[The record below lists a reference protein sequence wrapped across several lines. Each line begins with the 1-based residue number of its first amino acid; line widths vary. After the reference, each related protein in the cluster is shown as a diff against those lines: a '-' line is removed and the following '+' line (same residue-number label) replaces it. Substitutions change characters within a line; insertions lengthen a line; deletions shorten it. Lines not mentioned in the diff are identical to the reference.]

1 MRKAKKRKGA
11 PATTHMFRDYRNKV
25 AHAECGAVLDDRDV
39 TLKACEITCTK
50 CKKSAAFLRAAK
62 NPFYGVDLEETTT
75 AEIEGRAKKTPVNKV
90 TKKIAKVT
98 AKFILDRGKEW
109 SPFDDDPVIHG
120 EAARTGAAASKR
132 AMKKKLEEDWSP
144 FD

>member
-1 MRKAKKRKGA
+1 MRKIKKRKGA

-25 AHAECGAVLDDRDV
+25 AYAECGAVLDDRDV
-39 TLKACEITCTK
+39 TLKACEINCTK

-62 NPFYGVDLEETTT
+62 NPFYGVVEEAIT
-75 AEIEGRAKKTPVNKV
+75 EQIEGRAKKTPVNKAM
-90 TKKIAKVT
+90 KKVAKAT
-98 AKFILDRGKEW
+98 AKFILDRVKEW
-109 SPFDDDPVIHG
+109 SPFDDNPVIHG

-132 AMKKKLEEDWSP
+132 AMKKKFDEDWSP